1 MKVRKPQLLHYD
13 AILFDVDGTLIDSAP
28 GILHTLEEVFQKM
41 GVDVTG
47 VNLRRYLGPPLR
59 KSFGEHF
66 TELDKIEQATRLY
79 RESYAVKGS
88 HECAAYSGAAEMLQR
103 LKDAGLI
110 LCTATSKPTEVVTP
124 ILEEKGLAP
133 FFDFIGGASM
143 DESRDTKTDVVHY
156 VLSQPMLQGKRVL
169 MVGDRN
175 DACAARQTAVWTL
188 PVHCTAMAAA
198 KSLRPSTRCC
208 WPRAAPTLPTSC
220 WSSVP
225 ETTRNKGNGENY
237 ETEYTTG
244 KTVADAHAEAG
255 SAGVHCVCTGGAA
268 DHWHHPCP
276 DPPWQGTGC
285 LFGAAG
291 HRAACG

>member
-88 HECAAYSGAAEMLQR
+88 HECAAYPGAAEMLQS

-143 DESRDTKTDVVHY
+143 DESRDTKTGVVRY

-175 DACAARQTAVWTL
+175 DDMR
-188 PVHCTAMAAA
+188 
-198 KSLRPSTRCC
+198 
-208 WPRAAPTLPTSC
+208 
-220 WSSVP
+220 
-225 ETTRNKGNGENY
+225 
-237 ETEYTTG
+237 
-244 KTVADAHAEAG
+244 
-255 SAGVHCVCTGGAA
+255 GAA
-268 DHWHHPCP
+268 DCGL
-276 DPPWQGTGC
+276 D
-285 LFGAAG
+285 AAG
-291 HRAACG
+291 ALYGYGSREELAPFHPVLLAESCADLADQLLEQRA